1 MTTAEIYSPSDHHD
15 NPYALADEKLHE
27 LTNRLLA
34 ERPPQGDD
42 RFVCY
47 KLEGDDV
54 FAGIGRKI
62 ESDVFRE
69 AFNNSPEQM
78 EAVYGPYEEQSMFFV
93 TVDREKGVPTGAM
106 RIVKDGPAGFI
117 SFNDFLEKHPDVSE
131 EQVREFHGMHDDART
146 WDVATVA
153 VPPEYRDK
161 GTATQLYRAM
171 YKTAV
176 DDGIEHVVA
185 IIDADPLKK
194 MNKFLGIPLVPM
206 IDSKPFPYIGSQES
220 QAVYGRISEFNE
232 VMTKHRKRSLRGFL
246 AREAIH
252 RLLGQSDDSNKGLQF

>member
-1 MTTAEIYSPSDHHD
+1 MTAAEEYGPSDHHD
-15 NPYALADEKLHE
+15 NPYDLTEEKLRE
-27 LTNRLLA
+27 LTGRLLA
-34 ERPPQGDD
+34 ERPPEGSD

-47 KLEGDDV
+47 KLEGDDA
-54 FAGIGRKI
+54 FASIGRKI
-62 ESDVFRE
+62 ESDVFGE
-69 AFNNSPEQM
+69 AFNNSPDEM
-78 EAVYGPYEEQSMFFV
+78 EAEYGPYEQQSMFFV
-93 TVDREKGVPTGAM
+93 TIDREKGIPTGAM
-106 RIVKDGPAGFI
+106 RIIKDGPQGFK
-117 SFNDFLEKHPDVSE
+117 SLNDFLEKSPSVTAED
-131 EQVREFHGMHDDART
+131 VREFHGMHDDEHT

-206 IDSKPFPYIGSQES
+206 VDSEPFPYIGSQKS
-220 QAVYGRISEFNE
+220 QAVYGRISEFDRE
-232 VMTKHRKRSLRGFL
+232 MTRHRRRSVRGFL
-246 AREAIH
+246 ARAAIH
-252 RLLGQSDDSNKGLQF
+252 RLLGESDDSDKGLQF